1 MLGDFGRILLTGLLT
16 FVSKGTET
24 RLTST
29 RPELDWSVVVEQI
42 RAGEPKGTEL
52 LYRHLASG
60 ARWFLQ
66 RRLGTQDVEDR
77 VHDLFLVIVETIRRG
92 DLREPERLMG
102 FVRTVL
108 NRQLSSEISRII
120 RTREH
125 SVALEAADNLMSADP
140 SPEHQAATQQK
151 VALMKRL
158 LKRMSRREF
167 EVLSRFYLR
176 EQPPQFIQ
184 LEMGL
189 TETQFHLLK
198 SRAKARL
205 TRLIQGK
212 VSRNRH

>member
-1 MLGDFGRILLTGLLT
+1 ML
-16 FVSKGTET
+16 KGTET
-24 RLTST
+24 PPTST
-29 RPELDWSVVVEQI
+29 PSEFDWSVVVEQI
-42 RAGEPKGTEL
+42 RAGEPGGAEL

-102 FVRTVL
+102 FVRTLL
-108 NRQLSSEISRII
+108 NRQLSSEISGII

-125 SVALEAADNLMSADP
+125 SVTLEAANNLVSADP
-140 SPEHQAATQQK
+140 SPEHQAATRQK

-158 LKRMSRREF
+158 LQKMSRREF

-176 EQPPQFIQ
+176 EQPRERIQ

-212 VSRNRH
+212 VSHNRVTRGKQ

>member
-1 MLGDFGRILLTGLLT
+1 
-16 FVSKGTET
+16 VSKGTET

-176 EQPPQFIQ
+176 EQPRERIQ

-212 VSRNRH
+212 ITRNPVRGGE

>member
-1 MLGDFGRILLTGLLT
+1 ML
-16 FVSKGTET
+16 KGTET
-24 RLTST
+24 RPTST
-29 RPELDWSVVVEQI
+29 QSELDWSVVVEQI
-42 RAGEPKGTEL
+42 RAGEPGGAEL

-102 FVRTVL
+102 FVRTLL
-108 NRQLSSEISRII
+108 NRQLSSEISRNI
-120 RTREH
+120 RAREH
-125 SVALEAADNLMSADP
+125 SIALEAANNLVSADP
-140 SPEHQAATQQK
+140 SPEHQAATRQK

-158 LKRMSRREF
+158 LQKMSRREF

-176 EQPPQFIQ
+176 EQPRERIQ

-212 VSRNRH
+212 VSHNRLT